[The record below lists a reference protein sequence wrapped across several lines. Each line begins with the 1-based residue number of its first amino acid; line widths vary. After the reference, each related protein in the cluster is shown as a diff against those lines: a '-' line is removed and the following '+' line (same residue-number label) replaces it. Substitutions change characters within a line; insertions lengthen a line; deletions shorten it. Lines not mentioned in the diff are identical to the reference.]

1 MPFYHNT
8 YILQIIAQR
17 RKFLN
22 KIIEETKNNNKN
34 IDMNYDTF
42 IEDKLAGGCL
52 LDRLILSISPNG
64 DPMKDEIINEE
75 ITLTLFTVIFFIYH

>member
-1 MPFYHNT
+1 
-8 YILQIIAQR
+8 
-17 RKFLN
+17 
-22 KIIEETKNNNKN
+22 
-34 IDMNYDTF
+34 MNYDTF

-75 ITLTLFTVIFFIYH
+75 ITLTLFTVIFYLS